1 MTGMRALLV
10 AVLLICGTG
19 PVAAQSL
26 SLGGTATVNG
36 IVDGDTVLLDVKIDG
51 SNEVRLVGIQA
62 PKLPL
67 GRKGFKKWPLADEAK
82 QKLEALVLGRNVT
95 LKFGGRRMDR
105 HGRLLAHLFDQSGA
119 WVQGA
124 MLRAGMARVYSFPDN
139 RSVVADMLD
148 LEQAARS
155 GHLGIWDNSY
165 YQLQDAQNLEGLI
178 GTFQLIEG
186 VVFDA
191 VTVRGTTYLN
201 YTEDWRNDFT
211 VSLNKRTRGLFLQA
225 GLDPITLK
233 SKRIRVRGWLKKRNG
248 PMIEAT
254 HPEQIEILGDK

>member
-1 MTGMRALLV
+1 
-10 AVLLICGTG
+10 
-19 PVAAQSL
+19 
-26 SLGGTATVNG
+26 
-36 IVDGDTVLLDVKIDG
+36 
-51 SNEVRLVGIQA
+51 
-62 PKLPL
+62 
-67 GRKGFKKWPLADEAK
+67 
-82 QKLEALVLGRNVT
+82 
-95 LKFGGRRMDR
+95 
-105 HGRLLAHLFDQSGA
+105 
-119 WVQGA
+119 